1 MDVKQLKTKTME
13 TKQNTGAIFKNNNK
27 TKDTQPDYRGKVNV
41 EGKELEI
48 SLWLKESKQGVKYF
62 SASFQQPY
70 VKPALISDT
79 MSDAIAE
86 SFDSG
91 LPF

>member
-1 MDVKQLKTKTME
+1 ME

-62 SASFQQPY
+62 SASFQEPY
-70 VKPALISDT
+70 VKPAAPISET
-79 MSDAIAE
+79 MGNAIAE

>member
-1 MDVKQLKTKTME
+1 ME

-62 SASFQQPY
+62 SASFQEPY
-70 VKPALISDT
+70 VKPAAPMSET
-79 MSDAIAE
+79 MSNNIAASIE
-86 SFDSG
+86 QTIND

>member
-1 MDVKQLKTKTME
+1 ME
-13 TKQNTGAIFKNNNK
+13 SKNKNNSGAIFKNNNK

-62 SASFQQPY
+62 SASFQEPY
-70 VKPALISDT
+70 VKAVTNTESNLSDT
-79 MSDAIAE
+79 IKNQIA
-86 SFDSG
+86 DSYVND